1 MVKPIIL
8 AINSAQPDKDI
19 SLHISIFLSAKYKFR
34 LTENNKNIKSIKN
47 YCKLKNIEINKDIY

>member
-1 MVKPIIL
+1 VVKPIIL

-19 SLHISIFLSAKYKFR
+19 SLHILIFLSAKYKFR